1 MLNLNSHRWRLALLG
16 LLCALPAAADELGRQ
31 AKVWMRADH
40 VVLLGEVHDNPDGH
54 AQRLALL
61 KTALHAGWRP
71 ALVMEM
77 FDRERQAELDAARQ
91 HCRLDGACIAQ
102 RAGAEGWNWAL
113 YQPVLALAQQY
124 QLPLIA
130 GNLSRDEARQV
141 MKNGYAAVL
150 DEATRQRYRLD
161 QPLPAA
167 LEEGQRQALDQG
179 HCGML
184 PAKAMPAMVRAQVAR
199 DVVLADTLLQ
209 HRSQGAVLI
218 AGNGHVGRAVGVP
231 RWLPEAV
238 PLWVVGF
245 IEQGQSASGYDLAVA
260 VAATPREDPCL
271 GLAAVQ
277 KP

>member
-1 MLNLNSHRWRLALLG
+1 MLNSNRWLFALLG
-16 LLCALPAAADELGRQ
+16 LLCALPACADELGRQ
-31 AKVWMRADH
+31 ADVWMRADH

-61 KTALHAGWRP
+61 KTALSSGWRP

-91 HCRLDGACIAQ
+91 YCKMDAACIARQ
-102 RAGAEGWNWAL
+102 AGGEGWDWAL
-113 YQPVLALAQQY
+113 YQPLLALAQQY

-130 GNLSRDEARQV
+130 GNLSRADARKI

-167 LEEGQRQALDQG
+167 LEDRQRQALDQG

-218 AGNGHVGRAVGVP
+218 AGNGHVGRAMGVP
-231 RWLPEAV
+231 RWLPEPV

-245 IEQGQSASGYDLAVA
+245 IEQGQSATEYDLAIA
-260 VAATPREDPCL
+260 VAATSREDPCL
-271 GLAAVQ
+271 GLAAEQ